1 MEISE
6 THNSVWSV
14 WAKGKVLPVA
24 ELKNTRERPWRVL
37 KKKKKKSWKCTA
49 NPRWHTAIKPPLRQA
64 RLQSMLVN
72 TQQALFTSQGDREE
86 KDTDDCGTNVEYIE
100 RLSNIRNG

>member
-1 MEISE
+1 M
-6 THNSVWSV
+6 
-14 WAKGKVLPVA
+14 
-24 ELKNTRERPWRVL
+24 
-37 KKKKKKSWKCTA
+37 
-49 NPRWHTAIKPPLRQA
+49 IKPPLKQA

-72 TQQALFTSQGDREE
+72 TQQALFTSQGDRKE